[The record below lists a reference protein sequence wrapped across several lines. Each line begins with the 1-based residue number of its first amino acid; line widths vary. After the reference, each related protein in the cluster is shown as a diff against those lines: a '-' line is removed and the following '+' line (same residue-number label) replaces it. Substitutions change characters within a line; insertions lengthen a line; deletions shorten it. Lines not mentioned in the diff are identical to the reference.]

1 MHLVPTVIS
10 ILRRSLILLLAM
22 SLIVLLAV
30 NCQAAEVHELVK
42 PQPVESPV
50 SVDET
55 PPVKRP
61 KVALALG
68 GGGCKALAQIGVLKV
83 FEANHIP
90 IDCIVG
96 TSAGAVIGGLYAG
109 GVPLSEIEQMALDGS
124 LQKAM
129 MAHVVPRVIALPFK
143 RLLHMCGKKPYGGL
157 TDGSK
162 LVKYLR
168 KRMPADFSGM
178 KIPFGAIATDLQT
191 GETAML
197 SEGDPSIAILA
208 SSALPPMVRPV
219 AIKDTIY
226 IDGGLKANLPTHYA
240 QATGADIVIAVPAD
254 APIRHKDKQIFT
266 SIRAVAGRVVD
277 IMEAEI
283 DKHRWKEAELVIYPE
298 VADTPGM
305 TKDPA
310 IVRKTIAAGESAA
323 TKELPH
329 IKTMLNMQQSAYT
342 Y

>member
-1 MHLVPTVIS
+1 MQLIAGVIS
-10 ILRRSLILLLAM
+10 ILRRSLVLLVAISIIL
-22 SLIVLLAV
+22 LLAV

-50 SVDET
+50 LVDET

-68 GGGCKALAQIGVLKV
+68 GGGCKALAQVGVLKV

-109 GVPLSEIEQMALDGS
+109 GVSLSEIEQMANDGS

-129 MAHVVPRVIALPFK
+129 MAHVVPRIIALPFK
-143 RLLHMCGKKPYGGL
+143 RLLHIWGKKPYGGL

-162 LVKYLR
+162 LVKFLR

-191 GETAML
+191 GESIML
-197 SEGDPSIAILA
+197 AEGDPSKVILA

-219 AIKDTIY
+219 ALNGTIY

-240 QATGADIVIAVPAD
+240 QATGADVVIAVPVD
-254 APIRHKDKQIFT
+254 APIRHKDKQVFT
-266 SIRAVAGRVVD
+266 SIRNVAGRVVD
-277 IMEAEI
+277 IIEAEI
-283 DKHRWKEAELVIYPE
+283 DKHRWKKAELVIYPE

-323 TKELPH
+323 TKELPR
-329 IKTMLNMQQSAYT
+329 IKTLLHMQ
-342 Y
+342 